1 MEPESQKQATIDVRE
16 LPLSERHS
24 KVIDVFKRLSEGE
37 GIRIVSDHEPI
48 HLIAQIKHNGIPI
61 DESAYSSIEREDGS
75 YETILVKG
83 KATEVNEGVKITS
96 MDSERH
102 YLNDMFSP
110 IGIYSGENYRVILTY
125 IRSGQCIPV
134 HSPQVDLVFAVI
146 KGTGTAIGG
155 HQEFSLGPGN
165 ILIVPRGKRR
175 GIIAKTDMEA
185 IHFVSPA
192 PKDEDHIEVQD
203 KISRGECA

>member
-1 MEPESQKQATIDVRE
+1 MEHQNRKQLIIDVRE
-16 LPLSERHS
+16 TTPTERHN
-24 KVIDVFKRLSEGE
+24 KVVEIFKGLNPGE
-37 GIRIVSDHEPI
+37 EILIISDREPI
-48 HLIAQIKHNGIPI
+48 HLIAEIKHNGIPI
-61 DESAYSSIEREDGS
+61 DESAYSSKEREDGA
-75 YETILVKG
+75 YESILVKG
-83 KATEVNEGVKITS
+83 QVAELHDGVKFTS

-102 YLNDMFSP
+102 YLDDMFSP
-110 IGIYSGENYRVILTY
+110 VGVYSGDSYKVILTY
-125 IRSGQCIPV
+125 IKGGQCIPV